1 MFTVRSFFIL
11 FVLTL
16 LLCGCDSYFY
26 SKDMDRL
33 PVGFQELKMLIHL
46 NLEFTKV
53 VSCDWISNL
62 SRLRTLKL
70 AGSQVWLDMSL
81 MKELQLLKHL
91 EFGDVFNTL
100 ILRTVSL
107 QVFVLPAMDTLR
119 RINIWKYG
127 GREIEVV
134 EKTPLNKS
142 PTSPPCFSNLSYVQI
157 RECDGLKDLTWL
169 LFAPNLTSLFVFESK
184 QLEEIISKDKAASVL
199 EETRNDTLVPFKNLE
214 VIFLADLP
222 ELKSI
227 FWSAPP
233 FERLKHFAVY
243 TCVKLSKLPLDSKSI
258 LKVEEFD
265 FDCEEEEWI
274 QGIEWEDEATR
285 NRFLPSFKRRA
296 NR

>member
-11 FVLTL
+11 FLLTL

-33 PVGFQELKMLIHL
+33 PVGLQELKMLIHL

-157 RECDGLKDLTWL
+157 GSCDGLKDLTWL
-169 LFAPNLTSLFVFESK
+169 LFSPNLTYLCVVESK

-199 EETRNDTLVPFKNLE
+199 KETHNDTVVPFKNLE
-214 VIFLADLP
+214 DIVLDDLP

-227 FWSAPP
+227 FWSALP